1 MAFKTTGSVVNL
13 NQLFAK
19 LARRPAVL
27 TVFNGVGSESELG
40 PCIGSMFGVPLGD
53 EPGRMDDEQ
62 GLSSFPRPSVED
74 SVVFVEI
81 FVVYRVKHWAWQCSV
96 LI

>member
-1 MAFKTTGSVVNL
+1 M
-13 NQLFAK
+13 
-19 LARRPAVL
+19 ARRPAVL

-53 EPGRMDDEQ
+53 EPGKMSDEQ

-74 SVVFVEI
+74 SVVFVEG
-81 FVVYRVKHWAWQCSV
+81 VYRVERWAWQCSV